1 MDLEGNAL
9 GVGAV
14 RLTLTVHPDPPPLT
28 LPPTPKQVRLAEALR
43 HNRSVTELLL
53 GGPRPENEYPEQ
65 VAAALVEALQINPL
79 VEKVA
84 PHELA

>member
-1 MDLEGNAL
+1 M
-9 GVGAV
+9 
-14 RLTLTVHPDPPPLT
+14 
-28 LPPTPKQVRLAEALR
+28 RLAEALR

-53 GGPRPENEYPEQ
+53 GSPRSENEYPEQ
-65 VAAALVEALQINPL
+65 VAAALVEALQINPV

>member
-14 RLTLTVHPDPPPLT
+14 RLTLTVHPDPALT

-53 GGPRPENEYPEQ
+53 GSPRSENEYPEQ
-65 VAAALVEALQINPL
+65 AAAALVEALQINPV